1 MCRPVGVFWAEACP
15 GGHIGPPLRGGGGVP
30 NQRKI
35 GAKTG
40 PCLRGGTEPAP
51 YRRQEQNGCG
61 GVRLGC
67 GFRRPN
73 FVPKFGASV
82 MGIGPYALW
91 GTARR
96 GRRALRMVAES
107 RRDCPGQRRTAERLR
122 RGREGWVEVGA
133 EITPEGAINAGQSLS
148 QPAADSSLYTREPLG
163 TGDADCRVG
172 PLGLLA
178 MTMVPCHSEE
188 RSDVGIRSFLRCTG
202 VRAAEVVGPYGR
214 STEGPATGRC
224 GHRPLR
230 VVAESHR
237 DCQGSALSAER
248 VAGQIQVLPDN

>member
-1 MCRPVGVFWAEACP
+1 MSARGRIPQRVYP
-15 GGHIGPPLRGGGGVP
+15 GGDIGPPLRGGGGVP

-188 RSDVGIRSFLRCTG
+188 RGDVGIRSFLRCTG

>member
-1 MCRPVGVFWAEACP
+1 MRVLRKGILFSGVDGGCNRIRRGGALSPPGFPGAMKVSTGSCRGRPMCRPVGVFWAGACP

-96 GRRALRMVAES
+96 GRRALR
-107 RRDCPGQRRTAERLR
+107 
-122 RGREGWVEVGA
+122 VGA
-133 EITPEGAINAGQSLS
+133 GGFIN
-148 QPAADSSLYTREPLG
+148 
-163 TGDADCRVG
+163 CR
-172 PLGLLA
+172 
-178 MTMVPCHSEE
+178 
-188 RSDVGIRSFLRCTG
+188 
-202 VRAAEVVGPYGR
+202 
-214 STEGPATGRC
+214 
-224 GHRPLR
+224 
-230 VVAESHR
+230 
-237 DCQGSALSAER
+237 GSALSTER
-248 VAGQIQVLPDN
+248 GAGQIRFLPDNLRVQHGVPCPEVCGKPRPCPRRDYLN